1 MRRGGGKLAADV
13 NSLGLVTAELG
24 AERLTVRDKISEVRY
39 GNIGVNDPLGEKIM
53 VDVRVRWG
61 SRGGEMK
68 VFKGSKTFD
77 GGRCILAGMKVMLEK
92 LEEFRERGALV
103 NRSRLKHAGKGRR
116 TSEPGVGNT
125 GRAPAYRGRDRSRA
139 WQALEGGIKLV
150 AVRGHRGGPR
160 GKGRRERRGS
170 GGGGGELGDRR
181 GAGRDKTSGRRED
194 GRMGEEGRRRRKTER
209 STGRGKRCEKTG
221 P

>member
-1 MRRGGGKLAADV
+1 MNG
-13 NSLGLVTAELG
+13 LGFFTAELG
-24 AERLTVRDKISEVRY
+24 AERLTVRNKISEVRN

-61 SRGGEMK
+61 GRGGEMK

-77 GGRCILAGMKVMLEK
+77 GGGSILAGMKVMLEK
-92 LEEFRERGALV
+92 LEEFRDRGAFF
-103 NRSRLKHAGKGRR
+103 NRRRLKHAGKGRR
-116 TSEPGVGNT
+116 TGEPRDRNT
-125 GRAPAYRGRDRSRA
+125 GRATGNRGRDRSRA

-150 AVRGHRGGPR
+150 AVRGHRGRPR

-170 GGGGGELGDRR
+170 GGGGGELGNRR

-194 GRMGEEGRRRRKTER
+194 GRMGEGGRRRKAER
-209 STGRGKRCEKTG
+209 STG
-221 P
+221 